1 MTETHDLVTRLL
13 AAIEATE
20 QQPGVPLAILRQDLI
35 GQAAARI
42 ARWVQPPEAA
52 REVAIR
58 IADAVMPA
66 DATDI
71 AVDREAVLRGCAA
84 DRKTIKDWQEA
95 DADIGDDSGNA
106 GFARGLYRAL
116 ERLAEGYGLT
126 EQQEGQ
132 P

>member
-1 MTETHDLVTRLL
+1 MTETPDLAARLL
-13 AAIEATE
+13 AAIERAE
-20 QQPGVPLAILRQDLI
+20 QGAGRSCGAVHPQFDTNH
-35 GQAAARI
+35 
-42 ARWVQPPEAA
+42 PEGHP
-52 REVAIR
+52 
-58 IADAVMPA
+58 DPAV
-66 DATDI
+66 
-71 AVDREAVLRGCAA
+71 VRRCAA